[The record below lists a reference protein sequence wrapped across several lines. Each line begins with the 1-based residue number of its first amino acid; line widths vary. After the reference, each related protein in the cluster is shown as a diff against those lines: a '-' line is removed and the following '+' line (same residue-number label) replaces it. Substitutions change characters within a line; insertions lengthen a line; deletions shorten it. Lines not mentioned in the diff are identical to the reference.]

1 MTIIFWIG
9 HSSDGKNQ
17 YYAQGNGYY
26 DLYTDIQEEHGWNTF
41 INPNAIEMK
50 VLELNQ
56 ENTDE
61 WGDIRGLK
69 NIEEYDN
76 WITEEKIEKL
86 KDEHFKEIIEKSV
99 SDVYYHQF
107 MEENEF
113 GSVIQGFDEYLI
125 RGNAKTIEE
134 KLEAPLV
141 NYNEAKNGEK
151 YQFRM
156 EAPAVDIYG
165 RKCKVIAMLNDI
177 KGRKHPLYEV
187 KTKTMPLIV
196 DKVEY

>member
-1 MTIIFWIG
+1 MKIIFWIG

-17 YYAQGNGYY
+17 YYAQANGYY

-134 KLEAPLV
+134 KLEAP
-141 NYNEAKNGEK
+141 
-151 YQFRM
+151 
-156 EAPAVDIYG
+156 AVDIYG